1 MKIFTQTLDWTD
13 SQIPVDVVIERTE
26 DHWESIE
33 KHFANERMQ
42 VSSRI
47 RKEAENDIRK
57 LLEEEH
63 QERARKV
70 HALIKSFEEAIPSA
84 FKEMEQALPHM
95 ACTLTKKMI
104 AEVPIDTD
112 RMQAVISQAMKELDT
127 DSEIS
132 ISIHPADLELLRDE
146 SGEDPSLRFTNSGKL
161 KFELDTNLTRGGCY
175 IRTPFGDFDATMETK
190 WKRIESLFQKQA
202 EDAELLNKDSQ
213 DINTP

>member
-84 FKEMEQALPHM
+84 FKEMDQALPHM

-161 KFELDTNLTRGGCY
+161 KFKLDTNLTRGGCY

>member
-104 AEVPIDTD
+104 AEVPIDTN

>member
-42 VSSRI
+42 VTSRI

-161 KFELDTNLTRGGCY
+161 KFKLDTNLTRGGCY

>member
-104 AEVPIDTD
+104 AEVPIDTN

-161 KFELDTNLTRGGCY
+161 KFKLDTNLTRGGCY

>member
-1 MKIFTQTLDWTD
+1 MKSFTQTIDWTG
-13 SQIPVDVVIERTE
+13 SQVPVDVVIEKTE
-26 DHWESIE
+26 DYWESIE
-33 KHFANERMQ
+33 AHFTNERVQ
-42 VSSRI
+42 DSLRVRE
-47 RKEAENDIRK
+47 EAENHVRK

-63 QERARKV
+63 QQRARQV

-84 FKEMEQALPHM
+84 FQEMEQALPHM
-95 ACTLTKKMI
+95 ACTLTRKLI
-104 AEVPIDTD
+104 AEIPIDTD
-112 RMQAVISQAMKELDT
+112 RMHAVISQAMKEMDS
-127 DSEIS
+127 DSEIF

-202 EDAELLNKDSQ
+202 EVPELLNKDSQ

>member
-13 SQIPVDVVIERTE
+13 SQIPVDVVIGRTE

-42 VSSRI
+42 VTSRI

-161 KFELDTNLTRGGCY
+161 KFKLDTNLTRGGCY

>member
-161 KFELDTNLTRGGCY
+161 KFKLDTNLTRGGCY

>member
-1 MKIFTQTLDWTD
+1 MFTQTLDWTD

-33 KHFANERMQ
+33 NHFANERMQ
-42 VSSRI
+42 DSSRI

-127 DSEIS
+127 GSEIS
-132 ISIHPADLELLRDE
+132 ISIHPADLDLLKDE
-146 SGEDPSLRFTNSGKL
+146 SGEDPAQRFTHSGKL
-161 KFELDTNLTRGGCY
+161 KFEMDTNITRGGCY

-190 WKRIESLFQKQA
+190 WRRIESLFQKQA
-202 EDAELLNKDSQ
+202 ADAELLNKDAQ

>member
-127 DSEIS
+127 DSEIF

-161 KFELDTNLTRGGCY
+161 KSELDTNLTRGGCY

>member
-161 KFELDTNLTRGGCY
+161 KFKLDTNLTRGGCY

-190 WKRIESLFQKQA
+190 WKRIESLFQKQT

>member
-104 AEVPIDTD
+104 AEVPIDTN

-127 DSEIS
+127 DSEIF

>member
-104 AEVPIDTD
+104 AEVPIDTN

-127 DSEIS
+127 DSEIF

-161 KFELDTNLTRGGCY
+161 KFKLDTNLTRGGCY

>member
-1 MKIFTQTLDWTD
+1 MKIFTHTVDWTD
-13 SQIPVDVVIERTE
+13 SQIPVDVVIEKTE

-33 KHFANERMQ
+33 AHFANERTQ
-42 VSSRI
+42 VSSRV
-47 RKEAENDIRK
+47 RKEAENEIRK

-132 ISIHPADLELLRDE
+132 ISIHPADLDLLRDE
-146 SGEDPSLRFTNSGKL
+146 SGEDPTQRFAHSGKL
-161 KFELDTNLTRGGCY
+161 KFEMDTNITRGGCY

-190 WKRIESLFQKQA
+190 WKRIESLFSKQA
-202 EDAELLNKDSQ
+202 QDAELLNKDSQ

>member
-1 MKIFTQTLDWTD
+1 
-13 SQIPVDVVIERTE
+13 VDVVIERTE

-161 KFELDTNLTRGGCY
+161 KFKLDTNLTRGGCY

>member
-1 MKIFTQTLDWTD
+1 MKIFTQTLDWTG

-33 KHFANERMQ
+33 KHFANERVQ
-42 VSSRI
+42 DSSRI

-95 ACTLTKKMI
+95 ACTLTRKMI

-112 RMQAVISQAMKELDT
+112 RMHAVISQAMKELDT

-132 ISIHPADLELLRDE
+132 ISIHPADLDLLKDE
-146 SGEDPSLRFTNSGKL
+146 SREDPTQQFTHSGKL
-161 KFELDTNLTRGGCY
+161 KFEIDT
-175 IRTPFGDFDATMETK
+175 FD
-190 WKRIESLFQKQA
+190 S
-202 EDAELLNKDSQ
+202 S
-213 DINTP
+213 